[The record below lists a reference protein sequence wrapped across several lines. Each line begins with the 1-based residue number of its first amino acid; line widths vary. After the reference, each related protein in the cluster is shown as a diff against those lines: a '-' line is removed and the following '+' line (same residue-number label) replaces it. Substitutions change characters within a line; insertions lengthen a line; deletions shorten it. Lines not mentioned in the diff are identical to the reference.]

1 MDSLL
6 FVYPSTKVLFEV
18 WQFINIYLRSHRAE
32 GLCPHEIELFKY
44 TDLYRK
50 YLNKWNIRI
59 FFLFKWL

>member
-50 YLNKWNIRI
+50 YFYK
-59 FFLFKWL
+59 